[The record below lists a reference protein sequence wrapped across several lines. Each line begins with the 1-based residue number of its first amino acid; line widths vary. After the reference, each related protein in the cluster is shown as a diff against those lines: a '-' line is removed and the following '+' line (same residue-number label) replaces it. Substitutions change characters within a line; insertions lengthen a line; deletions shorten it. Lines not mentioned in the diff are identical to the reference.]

1 MRRQMFNTV
10 VAQYGTKTVASTGD
24 KVEWSGGAHCY
35 LPSVKFYGAN
45 AQDGTPTPDNPLPIA
60 SLKGF
65 YQTDSGAIFVI
76 PNLNGFSGYN
86 DEWDYVSGKGL
97 RRIHKVV
104 LDGVSDYGKVVARY
118 VDTPGVAYCAF
129 LRQFKSVKTGGGG
142 FKSTHFKGSWNQHA
156 VGNVWTT
163 TLTNTYFTVDADKYP
178 TIASVNEWLA
188 EQYANGNPV
197 TIYYAIADPIPF
209 AERPDPYQPIP
220 NDGGR
225 ISFGDGTMSGVPFE
239 VSYITHS

>member
-1 MRRQMFNTV
+1 MNKAIFNAM
-10 VAQYGTKTVASTGD
+10 VAQYGAKTVASTGD

-35 LPSVKFYGAN
+35 LPSVKFYGET

-76 PNLNGFSGYN
+76 PNLNGFSDYK

-104 LDGVSDYGKVVARY
+104 LDGVSAYRTFTTFSVQSN
-118 VDTPGVAYCAF
+118 GVILCGVGLQYKTATTGGSI
-129 LRQFKSVKTGGGG
+129 FKSSHFQGKWSASYGCIYTTNQTGM
-142 FKSTHFKGSWNQHA
+142 FMF
-156 VGNVWTT
+156 
-163 TLTNTYFTVDADKYP
+163 FEPDRFPDK
-178 TIASVNEWLA
+178 ASSNAWLA
-188 EQYANGNPV
+188 EQYANGTPV

-209 AERPDPYQPIP
+209 EERPDPYQPIP

-225 ISFGDGTMSGVPFE
+225 ISFGDGTISGVPFE